1 MARRVGARA
10 GKERGRGG
18 GGGSGQLPSMPT
30 CSLAHPPTH
39 PHTRSRCTG
48 YRPTHTNT
56 CPPPRPPPPPP
67 CSRCTGYRPIL
78 DAFRAFAKSDPA
90 AYSEEAIAA
99 NKANGGSAPP
109 PATNGANGHAKPT
122 RICPSSGQPCGC
134 GEVADGE
141 VVSSTDHKEG
151 ACGPLAPKTM

>member
-1 MARRVGARA
+1 MHG
-10 GKERGRGG
+10 RGRRGG
-18 GGGSGQLPSMPT
+18 EAVAAGAGSCRACRLAR
-30 CSLAHPPTH
+30 SLTHPPTLT
-39 PHTRSRCTG
+39 PAAAVLGTVP
-48 YRPTHTNT
+48 PTQT
-56 CPPPRPPPPPP
+56 PPPPLPPPPPP

>member
-39 PHTRSRCTG
+39 PHTR
-48 YRPTHTNT
+48 
-56 CPPPRPPPPPP
+56 
-67 CSRCTGYRPIL
+67 SRCTGYRPIL